1 MARIDFSGFDLRDA
15 LDLAVLVEEEAQ
27 RRYEEFSRLVGG
39 RYPGDA
45 AEVFRT
51 MAGNEAKHGAQL
63 ADRRRKLF
71 GDAPRR
77 VSPDLLDDAEAPD
90 RGKPRVFMS
99 ARQAVEVAIESEEK
113 AYQFFEASARAVDDP
128 DVRKLFQELQREEEL
143 HRAFLVEKLAKLP
156 KGPDLEEEDADQPGS
171 DPG

>member
-1 MARIDFSGFDLRDA
+1 MARIDFSKFDLRDA
-15 LDLAVLVEEEAQ
+15 LDLAILVEEEARQ
-27 RRYEEFSRLVGG
+27 RYEEFSKLVGG

-99 ARQAVEVAIESEEK
+99 PRQAMEVAIESEEK
-113 AYQFFEASARAVDDP
+113 AQGFFEDAARAVDDA
-128 DVRKLFQELQREEEL
+128 DVRKLFQELQREEVL
-143 HRAFLVEKLAKLP
+143 HRAFLMDKLAKLP